1 MKAKEEKP
9 TDKIPTETI
18 KLFSWDYLEKSPK
31 VQAII
36 KKYFGEIKVKL
47 FMGDE
52 RELCIDGCYCEHDLV
67 RKIIREINQIPPTEL
82 IKTRYSAKTLI
93 EASVYFYDQPY
104 WFLFK
109 DRFSTDSKD
118 LELASMLLTGIT
130 SESVTSPVNWQD
142 AQTLLC
148 TLDKRLYCADEETI
162 EYGEK
167 ALTSYQAKYAM
178 NKLGQHG
185 VRKLFKR
192 LFNFSQLES
201 NASNFIKRL
210 NEALG
215 EDIQEVFSNQTPV
228 YVGVDDL
235 DKFNAFFEYPR
246 WIEFTPEAND
256 EIIHRILRDE
266 MTSTQIDFY
275 LGAEHQ
281 TTELYKLYPA
291 LKHIIKTTTSAH
303 SFWKAGDIL
312 YIIWRLLPD
321 KDKRLDK
328 WLNDEL
334 YDMFWSRIGDIDQ
347 IKSYEYLGLLYDKKQ
362 IFDDALGWIVNNP
375 NLKIRNPRLWSY
387 LEELAESENRSYLE
401 ITLPTVLGRVC
412 VIRYQDLSPADQYRL
427 VSKYF
432 WGKKFYEFFSRPK
445 TIEETKDYLK
455 ICRDDY
461 KIIPALEVLL
471 AEYHSPEIQDY
482 IYQYIIDNFEQI
494 YAPGGISDVENILK
508 MFEAACSGATT
519 HTKLRDELKLKCVD
533 FVGNIYDFSNR
544 IEKAIEYANH
554 NINYRE
560 LQTQLLVKNLRRYA
574 EK

>member
-1 MKAKEEKP
+1 MGICKVNMKYP
-9 TDKIPTETI
+9 TK
-18 KLFSWDYLEKSPK
+18 SLEDA
-31 VQAII
+31 V
-36 KKYFGEIKVKL
+36 
-47 FMGDE
+47 
-52 RELCIDGCYCEHDLV
+52 
-67 RKIIREINQIPPTEL
+67 EL
-82 IKTRYSAKTLI
+82 IYG
-93 EASVYFYDQPY
+93 YDQPC
-104 WFLFK
+104 WSLFHHGLPIDDK
-109 DRFSTDSKD
+109 TMDLACMILAGVTYENVFSPT
-118 LELASMLLTGIT
+118 I
-130 SESVTSPVNWQD
+130 WQD
-142 AQTLLC
+142 AQTLLR
-148 TLDKRLYCADEETI
+148 TLDRRIYCTDEDDI

-201 NASNFIKRL
+201 NADNFIKRL

-246 WIEFTPEAND
+246 WIEFTSEAND

-275 LGAEHQ
+275 LGTEHKA
-281 TTELYKLYPA
+281 TELYKLYPA
-291 LKHIIKTTTSAH
+291 LKHIIKTTTNAH
-303 SFWKAGDIL
+303 LFWKTGDVL

-321 KDKRLDK
+321 EDKKLDK
-328 WLNDEL
+328 WFNEEL
-334 YDMFWSRIGDIDQ
+334 YCIFWSRIGNVKR
-347 IKSYEYLGLLYDKKQ
+347 IKTYDDLQLHYDSKN

-375 NLKIRNPRLWSY
+375 NLKTLNPELWSY

-401 ITLPTVLGRVC
+401 TTLPTVLGRVC
-412 VIRYQDLSPADQYRL
+412 VIRYQKLLPVEQYKL

>member
-1 MKAKEEKP
+1 MSTLPLIQTKWHLGICKVNMKYP
-9 TDKIPTETI
+9 TK
-18 KLFSWDYLEKSPK
+18 SLED
-31 VQAII
+31 A
-36 KKYFGEIKVKL
+36 
-47 FMGDE
+47 M
-52 RELCIDGCYCEHDLV
+52 
-67 RKIIREINQIPPTEL
+67 EL
-82 IKTRYSAKTLI
+82 IYG
-93 EASVYFYDQPY
+93 YDQPC
-104 WFLFK
+104 WSLFHHGLPIDDK
-109 DRFSTDSKD
+109 TMDLACMILAGVTYENVFSPT
-118 LELASMLLTGIT
+118 I
-130 SESVTSPVNWQD
+130 WQD
-142 AQTLLC
+142 AQTLLR
-148 TLDKRLYCADEETI
+148 TLDRRIYCTDEDDI

-167 ALTSYQAKYAM
+167 ALTSYQAKYAI

-201 NASNFIKRL
+201 NAGNFIKRL

-256 EIIHRILRDE
+256 EIIRRILHDE
-266 MTSTQIDFY
+266 MSSTQIDFY

-321 KDKRLDK
+321 EDKRLDK

-375 NLKIRNPRLWSY
+375 NLKIRNPELWSY

-401 ITLPTVLGRVC
+401 TTLPTVLGRVC
-412 VIRYQDLSPADQYRL
+412 VIRY
-427 VSKYF
+427 
-432 WGKKFYEFFSRPK
+432 
-445 TIEETKDYLK
+445 
-455 ICRDDY
+455 
-461 KIIPALEVLL
+461 
-471 AEYHSPEIQDY
+471 
-482 IYQYIIDNFEQI
+482 
-494 YAPGGISDVENILK
+494 
-508 MFEAACSGATT
+508 
-519 HTKLRDELKLKCVD
+519 
-533 FVGNIYDFSNR
+533 
-544 IEKAIEYANH
+544 
-554 NINYRE
+554 
-560 LQTQLLVKNLRRYA
+560 
-574 EK
+574 